1 MKKIIVLA
9 LLGLFFTGCKVG
21 PKYQGRDFEVAE
33 GFSVH
38 DSLAF
43 ATDSVNSDSLEY
55 AIQDIEWWKFYND
68 PVLDSL
74 IREGLANNQDLLVTA
89 KQIEIAQYQLG
100 IQKAAGLPSFSLNG
114 TGDYGT
120 ASLWGIQNG
129 EATSTAF
136 GSANLNWEID
146 FWGKFRRL
154 NEAAR
159 AQLVATEYGY
169 RSLAL
174 SLIETI
180 SQTYFEYLAAE
191 SQVVISRRNAASR
204 DSMLLIISARFREGI
219 VPEIDVNQAQ
229 IQYAIAAAAVPSFER
244 KMVQTRNL
252 LNFLV
257 GRAPG
262 AIITTNRIQDE
273 KLQVEIPVQ
282 FPVDLLARRPDIR
295 AAEQEL
301 IAQNALIGAAQANR
315 LPAIS
320 VSALLGIGYLSTG
333 ALSPSDPIWQAGG
346 GLLMPLFNWGALK
359 KQVEVER
366 GRSEQVEIQ
375 YRQTVLNALKEVE
388 DALIQVSTLQQ
399 EIEITQSRVEAAI
412 NAEYLSRERYDK
424 GVTSY
429 LEFLESQRQAFDA
442 ELSLV
447 ENQSKLLSTY
457 VQLYGA
463 LGGGWLSEA
472 EKKAAEEAAAEE
484 EAENNK

>member
-1 MKKIIVLA
+1 MKKLILFSIIALA
-9 LLGLFFTGCKVG
+9 FTGCKVG
-21 PKYQGRDFEVAE
+21 PGYNGRDFELAK

-43 ATDSVNSDSLEY
+43 ATDSVNTDSL
-55 AIQDIEWWKFYND
+55 AFAVQDIEWWKFFND

-74 IREGLANNQDLLVTA
+74 IREGLANNQDLLITA
-89 KQIEIAQYQLG
+89 KQIEIAQFQLG
-100 IQKAAGLPSFSLNG
+100 IQKAAGLPSFGLNG
-114 TGDYGT
+114 TGNFGT
-120 ASLWGIQNG
+120 ASLWSIQNG
-129 EATSTAF
+129 EATTTAF

-154 NEAAR
+154 NESAR
-159 AQLVATEYGY
+159 AQMMATEFGY

-180 SQTYFEYLAAE
+180 SQTYFQYLATQ
-191 SQVVISRRNAASR
+191 SQLEISKRNAASR
-204 DSMLLIISARFREGI
+204 DSMLLIIEARFREGI
-219 VPEIDVNQAQ
+219 VPEIDLNQAQ
-229 IQYAIAAAAVPSFER
+229 IQYAIAAGTVPAFER
-244 KMVQTRNL
+244 RLVQTRNL

-262 AIITTNRIQDE
+262 AIITTNTLQDE
-273 KLQVEIPVQ
+273 ELQVEIPVQ
-282 FPVDLLARRPDIR
+282 FPVNLLARRPDIR
-295 AAEQEL
+295 AAEQKL
-301 IAQNALIGAAQANR
+301 VAQNALIGAAQANR

-320 VSALLGIGYLSTG
+320 VSALLGVGYLSTG
-333 ALSPSDPIWQAGG
+333 LLSPSDPIWQASG

-359 KQVEVER
+359 KQVEVEKDR
-366 GRSEQVEIQ
+366 TEQSELA

-388 DALIQVSTLQQ
+388 DALIEVSTLQQ
-399 EIEITQSRVEAAI
+399 EIEITKTRAKAAL

-429 LEFLESQRQAFDA
+429 LEFLESQRQAFDS

-447 ENQSKLLSTY
+447 DSQSQLLSAY

-472 EKKAAEEAAAEE
+472 EKKAAESAAAIEQE
-484 EAENNK
+484 QR